1 MVNENRVTKMAKSK
15 YSPLQAFMSRSLTLA
30 RTRDN
35 LNNRAI
41 DYNVTVDYLVGLYYG
56 QEGKCFHTN
65 EIMTLER
72 GLIEG
77 AVCFTLCTMD
87 RIDNAKGYEV
97 GNIILA
103 CDGINRMRSDM
114 PLKQFQ
120 ALCKRIGMKA

>member
-1 MVNENRVTKMAKSK
+1 MAKAK
-15 YSPLQAFMSRSLTLA
+15 YSPLQAFMARSITLA

-56 QEGKCFHTN
+56 QEGKCYHTN
-65 EIMTLER
+65 EQMTLER
-72 GLIEG
+72 GLIDG

>member
-1 MVNENRVTKMAKSK
+1 MAKAK
-15 YSPLQAFMSRSLTLA
+15 YSPLQSFMSRSITLA

-35 LNNRAI
+35 LNDRAI

-56 QEGKCFHTN
+56 QEGKCFHTG
-65 EIMTLER
+65 ETLTLER
-72 GLIEG
+72 GLVDG
-77 AVCFTLCTMD
+77 AVTFTLCTMD

-114 PLKQFQ
+114 PLKEFQ